1 MIDQNAEPTF
11 NLLLHIRHIIG
22 YIYVCVILFEEDSVE
37 WMDGKK
43 LRYVMNAAVI
53 KGR

>member
-1 MIDQNAEPTF
+1 MIDEIAEPTF

-22 YIYVCVILFEEDSVE
+22 YVYVCIILFEEDSVE

-43 LRYVMNAAVI
+43 LRYVVNTAGI